1 MRSLLSLARRG
12 RWCGHHLF
20 LAVSSSAFI
29 SSLVL
34 MSSSS
39 EMTEEV
45 TQEVSAGQGGGPGEH
60 RLQTRL
66 LGEGEG
72 RPQGE
77 EEPDVCVRCH
87 DGSCPGVTGRTHD
100 TLSRWFVNIHCVETV
115 PAQAGLGLGLGKA
128 GRCYLGEGWPAT
140 EEPPV
145 TTYCS
150 LTNIRGVTRHS
161 AVPSLSAL
169 SLTGLCSCSVRSP
182 SLSLR
187 AFIHPKHRI
196 LVNNTWF
203 ISSINFLDY
212 QYTSYTECHLTNS
225 GKEREYSE
233 FVLQFLSGKTVKRT
247 HNPRFRFKETILS
260 LMRIIRSWCKVTVT
274 ISICQFRPV
283 YEAVKLGLDTFYGS
297 WQVCREVRSP
307 AEARSSFAEEGRSPQ
322 PSHGKSSE
330 TLLGGHQVF
339 MTENVFKLRKSC
351 IE

>member
-1 MRSLLSLARRG
+1 MRSLLARCG

-20 LAVSSSAFI
+20 LAVSSSSFI
-29 SSLVL
+29 LSLVLL

-115 PAQAGLGLGLGKA
+115 PAQTGLGLGKA
-128 GRCYLGEGWPAT
+128 GLCYLGEGWPAT

-150 LTNIRGVTRHS
+150 LTNIRGVTLRPIPLCPLTHRCLLLLC
-161 AVPSLSAL
+161 AVTLSLSGHL
-169 SLTGLCSCSVRSP
+169 FTP
-182 SLSLR
+182 S
-187 AFIHPKHRI
+187 
-196 LVNNTWF
+196 
-203 ISSINFLDY
+203 
-212 QYTSYTECHLTNS
+212 
-225 GKEREYSE
+225 KEY
-233 FVLQFLSGKTVKRT
+233 
-247 HNPRFRFKETILS
+247 
-260 LMRIIRSWCKVTVT
+260 
-274 ISICQFRPV
+274 
-283 YEAVKLGLDTFYGS
+283 
-297 WQVCREVRSP
+297 
-307 AEARSSFAEEGRSPQ
+307 
-322 PSHGKSSE
+322 
-330 TLLGGHQVF
+330 
-339 MTENVFKLRKSC
+339 
-351 IE
+351 